1 MKVEITERDVLLIE
15 SALHMR
21 ARALENIAAENTR
34 RAPDMPELA
43 RDACSRAKELMRI
56 ADEVGSQLSRRQT
69 EPCPPMNDAESLNLI
84 STGEQQ

>member
-1 MKVEITERDVLLIE
+1 MKVEITERDILLIE

-43 RDACSRAKELMRI
+43 REACMRAKELMRI
-56 ADEVGSQLSRRQT
+56 ADEVGSQLANRHT
-69 EPCPPMNDAESLNLI
+69 ERCPALSDAEFLNLI